1 MIALDDNDNFDLM
14 DLKKIRGY
22 INKKILDDDISNY

>member
-22 INKKILDDDISNY
+22 INKKILDDDISN